1 MSSTVRA
8 KKYYPHKIIPM
19 TKTKKRTRETH
30 LARILV
36 ARILF
41 YINSFLW
48 LVMGGLFVY
57 KMIEDGNGW
66 SSALVGFFFL
76 IMVLSMLIAAR
87 IIDQR
92 ELWVYVTCI
101 VITAINVFVTFVG
114 FPDVLY
120 IVVALLDLFLLA
132 NLIPLKTHYVKES

>member
-1 MSSTVRA
+1 M
-8 KKYYPHKIIPM
+8 K
-19 TKTKKRTRETH
+19 KTKKRTRETY
-30 LARILV
+30 LSRILV

-41 YINSFLW
+41 SINSFLW

-66 SSALVGFFFL
+66 SSALVAFFFL
-76 IMVLSMLIAAR
+76 VMALSMLIAAR

-101 VITAINVFVTFVG
+101 VIAVLNVLLTFVG

-120 IVVALLDLFLLA
+120 IIVGLLDLFLLT
-132 NLIPLKTHYVKES
+132 NLIPLKNHYVKES

>member
-1 MSSTVRA
+1 M
-8 KKYYPHKIIPM
+8 K
-19 TKTKKRTRETH
+19 KTKKRTRETY
-30 LARILV
+30 LSRILV

-41 YINSFLW
+41 SINSFLW

-57 KMIEDGNGW
+57 KMIEDENGW
-66 SSALVGFFFL
+66 SAALVAFFFL
-76 IMVLSMLIAAR
+76 VMALSMLIAAR

-101 VITAINVFVTFVG
+101 VIAVLNVLLTFVG

-120 IVVALLDLFLLA
+120 IIVGLLDLFLLA
-132 NLIPLKTHYVKES
+132 NLIPLKSHYVKES

>member
-1 MSSTVRA
+1 M
-8 KKYYPHKIIPM
+8 K
-19 TKTKKRTRETH
+19 KTKKRTRETY
-30 LARILV
+30 LSRILV

-41 YINSFLW
+41 SINSVLW

-66 SSALVGFFFL
+66 SSALVAFFFL
-76 IMVLSMLIAAR
+76 VMALSMLIAAR

-101 VITAINVFVTFVG
+101 VIAVLNVLLTFVG

-120 IVVALLDLFLLA
+120 IIVGLLDLFLLA
-132 NLIPLKTHYVKES
+132 NLIPLKSHYVKES

>member
-1 MSSTVRA
+1 
-8 KKYYPHKIIPM
+8 M
-19 TKTKKRTRETH
+19 TKTKKRTHETH

>member
-1 MSSTVRA
+1 M
-8 KKYYPHKIIPM
+8 K
-19 TKTKKRTRETH
+19 KTKKRTRETY
-30 LARILV
+30 LSRILI

-41 YINSFLW
+41 SINSFLW

-57 KMIEDGNGW
+57 KMIEDENGW
-66 SSALVGFFFL
+66 SAALVAFFFL
-76 IMVLSMLIAAR
+76 VTSLSMLIAAR

-101 VITAINVFVTFVG
+101 VITVINVLLTFVG

-120 IVVALLDLFLLA
+120 IIVGLLDLFLLA
-132 NLIPLKTHYVKES
+132 NLIPLKAYYVKES

>member
-1 MSSTVRA
+1 M
-8 KKYYPHKIIPM
+8 K
-19 TKTKKRTRETH
+19 KTKKRTRETY
-30 LARILV
+30 LSRILI

-41 YINSFLW
+41 SINSFLW

-66 SSALVGFFFL
+66 SSALVAFFFL
-76 IMVLSMLIAAR
+76 VMALSMLIAAR

-101 VITAINVFVTFVG
+101 VITVINVLMTFVG

-120 IVVALLDLFLLA
+120 IIVALLDLFLLA
-132 NLIPLKTHYVKES
+132 NLIPLKAYYVKES

>member
-1 MSSTVRA
+1 M
-8 KKYYPHKIIPM
+8 K
-19 TKTKKRTRETH
+19 KTKKRTRETY
-30 LARILV
+30 LSRILV

-41 YINSFLW
+41 SINSFLW

-57 KMIEDGNGW
+57 KMIEDENGW
-66 SSALVGFFFL
+66 SAALVAFFFL
-76 IMVLSMLIAAR
+76 VTALSMLIAAR

-101 VITAINVFVTFVG
+101 VIAVLNVLLTFVG

-120 IVVALLDLFLLA
+120 IIVGLLDLFLLA
-132 NLIPLKTHYVKES
+132 NLIPLKSHYVKES

>member
-1 MSSTVRA
+1 M
-8 KKYYPHKIIPM
+8 K
-19 TKTKKRTRETH
+19 KTKKCTRETY
-30 LARILV
+30 LSRILV

-41 YINSFLW
+41 SINSFLW

-66 SSALVGFFFL
+66 SSALVAFFFL
-76 IMVLSMLIAAR
+76 VMALSMLIAAR

-101 VITAINVFVTFVG
+101 VIAVLNVLLTFVG

-120 IVVALLDLFLLA
+120 IIVGLIDLFLLA
-132 NLIPLKTHYVKES
+132 NLIPLKSHYVKES

>member
-1 MSSTVRA
+1 M
-8 KKYYPHKIIPM
+8 K
-19 TKTKKRTRETH
+19 KTKKRTRETY
-30 LARILV
+30 LSRILV

-41 YINSFLW
+41 SINSFLW

-57 KMIEDGNGW
+57 KMIENGNGW
-66 SSALVGFFFL
+66 SSALVAFFFL
-76 IMVLSMLIAAR
+76 VMALSMLIAAR

-101 VITAINVFVTFVG
+101 VIAVLNVLLTFVG

-120 IVVALLDLFLLA
+120 IIVGLLDLFLLA
-132 NLIPLKTHYVKES
+132 NLIPLKSHYVKES

>member
-1 MSSTVRA
+1 M
-8 KKYYPHKIIPM
+8 K
-19 TKTKKRTRETH
+19 KTKKRTRETY
-30 LARILV
+30 LSRILV

-41 YINSFLW
+41 SINSFLW

-66 SSALVGFFFL
+66 SSALVAFFFL
-76 IMVLSMLIAAR
+76 VMALSMLIAAR

-101 VITAINVFVTFVG
+101 VIAVLNVLLTFVG

-120 IVVALLDLFLLA
+120 IIVGLLDLFLLA
-132 NLIPLKTHYVKES
+132 NLIPLKSHYVKES

>member
-1 MSSTVRA
+1 M
-8 KKYYPHKIIPM
+8 K
-19 TKTKKRTRETH
+19 KTKKRTRETY
-30 LARILV
+30 LSRILV

-41 YINSFLW
+41 SINSFLW

-66 SSALVGFFFL
+66 SSALVAFFFL
-76 IMVLSMLIAAR
+76 VMALSMLIAAR

-101 VITAINVFVTFVG
+101 VIAVLNVLLTFVG

-120 IVVALLDLFLLA
+120 IIVGLLDLFLLA
-132 NLIPLKTHYVKES
+132 NLIPLKNHYVKES